1 MLSATAEATI
11 QYQTFDLESF
21 VKNATWRE
29 LLIDLVEKNR
39 LDPWSID
46 IATIAEKYIE
56 TVRRMRFLD
65 LSLPANIILAASIL
79 LRLKSNA
86 IILFPEEDVAEEY
99 VQEQRI
105 TPEVPE
111 LVSRARLQPN
121 RRVTLNELLVA
132 LDEAMRIV
140 EKREYKARFD
150 SQPVQLQIKDE
161 DIDKKIE
168 QVYSLI
174 SREADGHQMAT
185 FSALSKG
192 FKGME
197 SILLDLFIPLLFLEH
212 KSRVLLIQE
221 SFFGEILVKCLT

>member
-11 QYQTFDLESF
+11 QCETFDLESF

-29 LLIDLVEKNR
+29 LLIELVEKNR

-46 IATIAEKYIE
+46 IAMITEKYIE
-56 TVRRMRFLD
+56 AVRHMRFLD

-86 IILFPEEDVAEEY
+86 INLFPEDDGVEEG
-99 VQEQRI
+99 VREQRVA
-105 TPEVPE
+105 PDVPE

-132 LDEAMRIV
+132 LDEAMHMV
-140 EKREYKARFD
+140 EKREYKLKLD

-168 QVYSLI
+168 QVYAMI
-174 SREADGHQMAT
+174 ANEADGHNMAT
-185 FSALSKG
+185 FTALSRNFNG
-192 FKGME
+192 VE
-197 SILLDLFIPLLFLEH
+197 SVILDLFIPLLFLEH
-212 KSRVLLIQE
+212 KSRVLLVQE
-221 SFFGEILVKCLT
+221 DFFGEILVKCLT